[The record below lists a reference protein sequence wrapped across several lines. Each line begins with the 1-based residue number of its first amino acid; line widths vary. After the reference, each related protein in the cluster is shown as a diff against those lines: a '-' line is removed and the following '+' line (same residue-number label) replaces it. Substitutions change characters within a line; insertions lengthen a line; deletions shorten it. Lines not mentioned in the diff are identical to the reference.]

1 MSRRPVL
8 AICTVAALGLA
19 TLISAT
25 PASAAPSTHTIAGV
39 EITVCKVVTN
49 ERKGAATIFLD
60 VLNTSAATATD
71 DGTRRASA
79 TVSRT
84 KGNGS
89 LRTVS
94 QWKVALA
101 PGEAAGGSVKAQTGD
116 EIAIGAGSAVGDA
129 GAVYELTDLPTC

>member
-1 MSRRPVL
+1 M
-8 AICTVAALGLA
+8 
-19 TLISAT
+19 
-25 PASAAPSTHTIAGV
+25 
-39 EITVCKVVTN
+39 CKVVTN

-89 LRTVS
+89 LRTVFS
-94 QWKVALA
+94 S
-101 PGEAAGGSVKAQTGD
+101 G
-116 EIAIGAGSAVGDA
+116 
-129 GAVYELTDLPTC
+129 